1 MCMRNWRTG
10 TNILT
15 MRTTGTRT
23 ISPGTAANRT
33 CIRIGTGRCHTPIRT
48 IRTCTTGIRTNAGS
62 DANQSTFAPNSVP
75 AVISYLRTLLVLLL
89 AAFPALAPDS
99 DSIAVLDRRELAFER
114 SAALPSHHLRLTLAY
129 FEGGGWTPEA
139 IHAAVRQSAQILGQ
153 CGLALQKAELVLIG
167 APDRF
172 RDYYTPISRELV
184 RALKLGKPAVYFV
197 TGTRQRPA
205 FDAEAIGRGNSRTRP
220 ELADSVWVALGTRD
234 LGIALAHEL
243 AHVLMDSGEHSE
255 EAGNLMREDT
265 APQNTS
271 LSSVQ
276 CSRLLATASAN
287 GLLGP
292 P

>member
-1 MCMRNWRTG
+1 MISHMR
-10 TNILT
+10 
-15 MRTTGTRT
+15 M
-23 ISPGTAANRT
+23 
-33 CIRIGTGRCHTPIRT
+33 
-48 IRTCTTGIRTNAGS
+48 
-62 DANQSTFAPNSVP
+62 
-75 AVISYLRTLLVLLL
+75 LLLLLL
-89 AAFPALAPDS
+89 AFPAQAQGP
-99 DSIAVLDRRELAFER
+99 ITVLERRELPLER
-114 SAALPSHHLRLTLAY
+114 ATSFTHRLVLTLV
-129 FEGGGWTPEA
+129 FLEGSGWATEA
-139 IHAAVRQSAQILGQ
+139 IHAAARETGRILVQ
-153 CGLALQKAELVLIG
+153 CGIALEQAQLVRVG
-167 APDRF
+167 APARF
-172 RDYYTPISRELV
+172 RDFFTPASRELA
-184 RALKLGKPAVYFV
+184 RTLALRRPTIYFV
-197 TGTRQRPA
+197 SGTRQRPA